1 MKRKDD
7 RIKRREFLRK
17 SAACSA
23 LAGFTIVPRHVL
35 GAGQTP
41 PSEKVNVAAIG
52 MGTRGPQVIREME
65 NHNIVALCDVDL
77 KFLSRAAMRYDNA
90 KTYIDY
96 RSMLEREHKTID
108 AVVVATP
115 DHHHATATMAALKAG
130 KHVYCD
136 LLRKTNG
143 TQCLR
148 VSPADRSW

>member
-65 NHNIVALCDVDL
+65 NHKIVALCDVDL
-77 KFLSRAAMRYDNA
+77 KFLGRAAMRYDNA

-148 VSPADRSW
+148 GSPDDRSW